1 MRKQKL
7 ILFMQSVK
15 NNKLF
20 VAKCKSSNATS
31 DDVPSCLIK
40 YEIFYMNI

>member
-1 MRKQKL
+1 
-7 ILFMQSVK
+7 MQSVK

-31 DDVPSCLIK
+31 DDVPSTSCLLK